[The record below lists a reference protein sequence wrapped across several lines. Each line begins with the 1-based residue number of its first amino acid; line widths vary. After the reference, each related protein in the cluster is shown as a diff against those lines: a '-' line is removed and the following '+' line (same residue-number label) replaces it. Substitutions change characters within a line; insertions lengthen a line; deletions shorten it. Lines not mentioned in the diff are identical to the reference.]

1 MFEYTCQECGK
12 GTVKEKM
19 IRNYKTKIK
28 GYPFVVPEATV
39 GICDRCKAEHF
50 AAEETKRWNELFS
63 QSLEKNKF
71 FLLPKD
77 IARVRE
83 SLGLSMENFALLIG
97 STRQSLYNWENHERP
112 HPQSRMADLLIKL
125 VDKSRS
131 EGEVNVIDFLVK
143 EARKLGVFI
152 GLPMERNVTELAESL
167 VLKVKQVA
175 ERLLAPK
182 PVGKLGLAA
191 KQETSRKISVVETED
206 GKRFGRLRYDYQS
219 ATLFLEVEQEELDVK
234 AYGFELITNDGNVV
248 KSERP
253 EVKDGRVI
261 LLKDSMY
268 TDKHIKEIRLTHRAI
283 SA

>member
-1 MFEYTCQECGK
+1 MFEYKCQECGK
-12 GTVKEKM
+12 GTVKEKR

-50 AAEETKRWNELFS
+50 AAEETKRWDELFS

-71 FLLPKD
+71 FLLPQD
-77 IARVRE
+77 IERVRE

-131 EGEVNVIDFLVK
+131 EGKVNVIDFLIK
-143 EARKLGVFI
+143 ESRKLGVFI
-152 GLPMERNVTELAESL
+152 ELPMERKVTELAESL

-175 ERLLAPK
+175 EQLLAPK
-182 PVGKLGLAA
+182 PAGKLGLAA
-191 KQETSRKISVVETED
+191 EQEAGRKISVVEMED
-206 GKRFGRLRYDYQS
+206 GKVFGRLKYDYKN
-219 ATLFLEVEQEELDVK
+219 ATLVLEVEQKDLDIK
-234 AYGFELITNDGNVV
+234 SYDFELVTNDGDVI
-248 KSERP
+248 KSGLP
-253 EVKDGRVI
+253 EIKDGQVI
-261 LLKDSMY
+261 LLKESEY
-268 TDKHIKEIRLTHRAI
+268 TDRHIKEIHLTPRTI
-283 SA
+283 RV